1 MNVKRKIYKINKK
14 INCLT
19 MSFFIYF
26 AYIFTI
32 CNKGVTRNKRLDV
45 FIYENRLKN
54 QWRVFITCKGIDH
67 IRSEIFWLTV
77 ILFVPW

>member
-26 AYIFTI
+26 AYIFAI
-32 CNKGVTRNKRLDV
+32 CNTGVTRNKRLDV
-45 FIYENRLKN
+45 FLYEN
-54 QWRVFITCKGIDH
+54 
-67 IRSEIFWLTV
+67 
-77 ILFVPW
+77 